1 MRRAVQWLGV
11 AATLTLCESIR
22 PGDMFLEGPQKVNQ
36 TELLREAG
44 VTAKAAFQAK
54 PVSLAEKKSRNK
66 PQREGWFWPRRRKK
80 EAASKGGSE
89 GDEGEQQ
96 GMDKTTPKEEE
107 QVERSANKRDFEDE
121 DDFVDEDEDEA
132 EYDEDAADDEIEHG
146 KDDDV
151 KPEDL
156 TSSMDD
162 AEVGEPLGMTSKQI
176 LDELSHSYNFQGGAT
191 DVLLKAM
198 KLSDDDAH
206 QKAQAWMET
215 SHEAVKA
222 ASHVIAEATN
232 DAEHMALQDAK
243 RVGAALKGNM
253 KDETAK
259 MKAVALDPL
268 TAKEQIWLEM
278 TGRKGL
284 SWDEI
289 KGARIELPP
298 LKDGEGND
306 KRQLSGALGHLN
318 GATIVCNQ
326 NYKGKNQHI
335 IRGSYGTVISGPD
348 EENKYRVNIKHWAA
362 QGFSPELAREDFE
375 VLNNPNEESESGAL
389 SGDHVGE
396 GVGFGAFFG
405 KDDVTSHD
413 DEDPAD
419 RDETPNAEWV
429 AAMDTYGQKPVYI
442 HHIPDHLLDKP
453 VTDEEGN
460 EVQSM
465 CKKRGDCLAAD
476 NFLNKV
482 GMVIDYRRKCVGD
495 KAETCLP
502 EFRIKREDEPMDM
515 ARAEREKQRPWL
527 VIDRD
532 FNFVTELYGK
542 EVQVNIPQSGDK
554 GKQDFRTSI
563 QDRGM
568 VKKWHS
574 DDGGYFDVD
583 VFSHPEKVQPVEIEH
598 LDGLPYIMGGKTSE
612 ELEKV
617 HNKIKKRDIVQH
629 AQTAQKKEEAEE

>member
-1 MRRAVQWLGV
+1 
-11 AATLTLCESIR
+11 
-22 PGDMFLEGPQKVNQ
+22 MFLEGPQKVNQ

-44 VTAKAAFQAK
+44 VTAKAAFQAR
-54 PVSLAEKKSRNK
+54 PMSLAEKKSRNK
-66 PQREGWFWPRRRKK
+66 PQREGWFWNRRRRKD
-80 EAASKGGSE
+80 AAPKGGIE

-96 GMDKTTPKEEE
+96 DVSKKTAKEEE
-107 QVERSANKRDFEDE
+107 PVERSSNKKDFQSKDDFADFEDE
-121 DDFVDEDEDEA
+121 DDDEGEYEEDDE
-132 EYDEDAADDEIEHG
+132 DDEIEHG

-162 AEVGEPLGMTSKQI
+162 TEVGEPLGMTSKQI
-176 LDELSHSYNFQGGAT
+176 LDELSHSYDFKGGAT

-198 KLSDDDAH
+198 KLSDDEAH

-232 DAEHMALQDAK
+232 DAEHTALQDAK

-284 SWDEI
+284 TWDEI

-306 KRQLSGALGHLN
+306 KRQLSGAQGHLT

-348 EENKYRVNIKHWAA
+348 EDNKYRVHIKHWAA
-362 QGFSPELAREDFE
+362 QGFSPELERQDFE
-375 VLNNPNEESESGAL
+375 VLSNPNEESTSGDL

-419 RDETPNAEWV
+419 RDDTPNAEWV

-453 VTDEEGN
+453 VTNEQGEE
-460 EVQSM
+460 VKDAKSM
-465 CKKRGDCLAAD
+465 CKKRDDCLNPD
-476 NFLNKV
+476 DFLNKM
-482 GMVIDYRRKCVGD
+482 GMVIDYRRTCIGD

-502 EFRIKREDEPMDM
+502 EFRIKREDEPADM
-515 ARAEREKQRPWL
+515 KRAEREKQRPWL

-542 EVQVNIPQSGDK
+542 EIQVNIPQSGDK
-554 GKQDFRTSI
+554 GKQNFRTSI

-574 DDGGYFDVD
+574 DNGGYFDVD
-583 VFSHPEKVQPVEIEH
+583 VFSHPEKVQPAEIEH
-598 LDGLPYIMGGKTSE
+598 LDGLPYIMSGKTSE
-612 ELEKV
+612 DLEKV
-617 HNKIKKRDIVQH
+617 HNKIKKRDILHH
-629 AQTAQKKEEAEE
+629 AQTAQEKKDPEE